1 MIKSN
6 KTIIKKSLCMILAI
20 LIAIMIMPDIDLKV
34 KAAGSITVDLPTK
47 TATGSCAVGEELKL
61 YPYQLFGLTSD
72 DYNSHD
78 GFTYGFT
85 QPANENG
92 KIYNNIDISELA
104 ADGVYNSYM
113 TYDNTDYMT
122 FKAGVSGTYT
132 FHAECLDSYDLSTFN
147 TCEITITVGA
157 STPKYTVSFDSNG
170 GSAVSDKTDITSG
183 LVITAPTPAPTK
195 SGYAFGGWYKDDDTF
210 LDDWDFA
217 NDTVTANT
225 TLHAKW
231 TDNTAPTVV
240 SITRADSTPTKATS
254 VSYTVTFSEDVTGV
268 DTYDFTSIASGVSHT
283 LWTVT
288 GSGKTYTVTINGI
301 SGSGTF
307 QLFSAEIGTGIKDL
321 AGNDVVGEYTGEIYT
336 IDTIP
341 PLITGVENNQIY
353 TSEVTPACSESG
365 IVVSLLKNGSEVSG
379 YNFEK
384 ISTNGDYTL
393 SVTDSVGNVST
404 INFTV
409 DIPETYTVSFN
420 TVGGSAN
427 PESQIITENGYVIAP
442 ADPTKT
448 GCDFLGWYNG
458 STKWNFATD
467 KVTSNITLTAHWKN
481 AQYTVSF
488 NTDGGSIAPENQTI
502 DYNNYANIPADPTK
516 TGCDFLG
523 WYNGSTKWNFA
534 TDKVTSNISLTAHW
548 KIQQFIVSFNTDGGS
563 TAPGNQTI
571 NYNNYANIPSDPTKT
586 GCDFLGWYNGSTKW
600 NFATDKVTGNII
612 LTAHWKNAQYTV
624 SFNTDG
630 GSIAPENQTIDYNNY
645 ANIPADPTKTGCDF
659 LGWYNGSTKWN
670 FATDK
675 VTSNV
680 TLTAHWKIQKTIT
693 IIEAPAEIKN
703 PDLISVAPQG
713 EAFDHPVEV
722 RMKNDPAV
730 KQAITKAID
739 DKITSEIKDITVFPL
754 DISLYIKGTDT
765 KVQPNSGTSV
775 VITCPIPENLIA
787 NKDKIKVV
795 CLIDG
800 KLTILD
806 TKIVLVNGVYCA
818 QFKAT
823 HFSPYAMVVDK
834 ANELS
839 NTTNPQTSGNDT
851 VAAFS
856 IIAILSVVTLAVVRK
871 KYKFK
876 VVK

>member
-1 MIKSN
+1 MIKSK

-47 TATGSCAVGEELKL
+47 TATGSCAVDEELKL

-183 LVITAPTPAPTK
+183 SVITAPTPAPTK
-195 SGYAFGGWYKDDDTF
+195 SGYAFGGWYKDDNTF

-240 SITRADSTPTKATS
+240 SITRADTSPTKATS

-268 DTYDFTSIASGVSHT
+268 DRYGFNSIYVGISYTS
-283 LWTVT
+283 WTVT

-307 QLFSAEIGTGIKDL
+307 QLFSAEVGTGIKDL
-321 AGNDVVGEYTGEIYT
+321 AGNDVIGEYTGEIYT

-341 PLITGVENNQIY
+341 PLITGVENNQTY

-420 TVGGSAN
+420 TDGGSTAPGNQTINYNNYAN
-427 PESQIITENGYVIAP
+427 IP

-467 KVTSNITLTAHWKN
+467 KVTGNITLTAHWKN

-488 NTDGGSIAPENQTI
+488 NTDGGSIAPGNKTI
-502 DYNNYANIPADPTK
+502 DYNSYANIPADPTK

-563 TAPGNQTI
+563 TAPGNQII
-571 NYNNYANIPSDPTKT
+571 NYNSYANIPSDPTKT

-600 NFATDKVTGNII
+600 NFATDKVTGNI
-612 LTAHWKNAQYTV
+612 
-624 SFNTDG
+624 
-630 GSIAPENQTIDYNNY
+630 
-645 ANIPADPTKTGCDF
+645 
-659 LGWYNGSTKWN
+659 
-670 FATDK
+670 
-675 VTSNV
+675 

-693 IIEAPAEIKN
+693 IIEVPAEIKN

-823 HFSPYAMVVDK
+823 HFSPYAMVVDT

-851 VAAFS
+851 VATFS

-876 VVK
+876 FAK

>member
-1 MIKSN
+1 MIGLK
-6 KTIIKKSLCMILAI
+6 KIFKKSLSMILAI
-20 LIAIMIMPDIDLKV
+20 LIAIMIMPNIDLKV

-47 TATGSCAVGEELKL
+47 TATGSCAANEELKL
-61 YPYQLFGLTSD
+61 YIYQLFGLTSD
-72 DYNSHD
+72 VYDSHD

-85 QPANENG
+85 QPVNENG
-92 KIYNNIDISELA
+92 KIYSDISIGELA
-104 ADGVYNSYM
+104 ADGVYSSYM
-113 TYDNTDYMT
+113 TYDDTDYMT
-122 FKAGVSGTYT
+122 FKASENGTYT
-132 FHAECLDSYDLSTFN
+132 FHAECLDTYDLSTFN
-147 TCEITITVGA
+147 TCDITITIGA
-157 STPKYTVSFDSNG
+157 STTKYTVTFDSNS
-170 GSAVSDKTDITSG
+170 GSSVSDITDITSG
-183 LVITAPTPAPTK
+183 SKISEPPVPTRN
-195 SGYAFGGWYKDDDTF
+195 GYSFDGWYKDDFTF
-210 LDDWDFA
+210 LDEWDFA

-225 TLHAKW
+225 ALHAKW

-240 SITRADSTPTKATS
+240 SISRADISPTKATS
-254 VSYTVTFSEDVTGV
+254 IRYTVTFSEDVTGV
-268 DTYDFTSIASGVSHT
+268 DTYDFNSIASGVSHT

-321 AGNDVVGEYTGEIYT
+321 AGNDVIGAYTGEIYT

-341 PLITGVENNQIY
+341 PLITGVENNQKY
-353 TSEVTPACSESG
+353 TSEVTLACSESG
-365 IVVSLLKNGSEVSG
+365 ISVSLLKDGSTVSG

-393 SVTDSVGNVST
+393 SVTDSVGNIST

-420 TVGGSAN
+420 TNGGSTN
-427 PESQIITENGYVIAP
+427 PEIQTITENGYVIAP
-442 ADPTKT
+442 SNPTKT

-467 KVTSNITLTAHWKN
+467 NVTGNMTLTAHWQN

-488 NTDGGSIAPENQTI
+488 NTDGGSTAPENQTI
-502 DYNNYANIPADPTK
+502 DYNNYVSAPTNPTK
-516 TGCDFLG
+516 TG
-523 WYNGSTKWNFA
+523 Y
-534 TDKVTSNISLTAHW
+534 
-548 KIQQFIVSFNTDGGS
+548 
-563 TAPGNQTI
+563 
-571 NYNNYANIPSDPTKT
+571 
-586 GCDFLGWYNGSTKW
+586 
-600 NFATDKVTGNII
+600 
-612 LTAHWKNAQYTV
+612 
-624 SFNTDG
+624 
-630 GSIAPENQTIDYNNY
+630 
-645 ANIPADPTKTGCDF
+645 DF

-693 IIEAPAEIKN
+693 IIEAPDEIKN
-703 PDLISVAPQG
+703 PDLISVTPQG
-713 EAFDHPVEV
+713 EAFDNPVEV

-730 KQAITKAID
+730 QQAITNAIK
-739 DKITSEIKDITVFPL
+739 DKVTSDIKDITVFPL

-775 VITCPIPENLIA
+775 IITCPIPENLLA
-787 NKDKIKVV
+787 NKNKIKVV
-795 CLIDG
+795 CLIGG
-800 KLTILD
+800 KLTLLD

-818 QFKAT
+818 QFTAT

-839 NTTNPQTSGNDT
+839 NTTNPKTSENNT
-851 VAAFS
+851 VWTFS
-856 IIAILSVVTLAVVRK
+856 VISILSVITFTIARK
-871 KYKFK
+871 KRKFK
-876 VVK
+876 IIK